1 MTPNDTE
8 PNTLTP
14 EPTQQEK
21 QEALEK
27 IQAIEA
33 LFNHLK
39 GILVHSFSDYTVEGL
54 IGQHPMFGPLFVFSL
69 TREGKSYGCGFFV
82 NEVARV
88 FQTNSDPEQWLSSFY
103 VDMIRTGES
112 KPLPD
117 SPKTEEERNALI
129 DKIIVPYCAESIRSE
144 FPNESMH
151 VDLSMNEQLGPVI
164 EAGFPS
170 ITEGSNTTGLPLPY
184 IYALYLLNRDPAEPI
199 IEALNQIYEKHGK

>member
-8 PNTLTP
+8 TNTLTP
-14 EPTQQEK
+14 EQEK
-21 QEALEK
+21 LQTQEK

-39 GILVHSFSDYTVEGL
+39 SILMKNFGEYKVEGL
-54 IGQHPMFGPLFVFSL
+54 IGQHPMYGPLFVFSL
-69 TREGKSYGCGFFV
+69 GNEGKSYGCGFFV

-88 FQTNSDPEQWLSSFY
+88 FQTNSDPEQWLCSFY
-103 VDMIRTGES
+103 VDMIRSGES

-117 SPKTEEERNALI
+117 SPQSEEESKSLI
-129 DKIIVPYCAESIRSE
+129 DNTIVPYCMECIKSE
-144 FPNESMH
+144 FPNETMY
-151 VDLSMNEQLGPVI
+151 VDLSMNEQLGPVL

-199 IEALNQIYEKHGK
+199 IEALNHIYEKQGK